1 MHFNSG
7 LAAEL
12 SSSSSPV
19 RVVQRLWLHRHL
31 MMPAVISLPASYLP
45 ILKLLQHPTDRCQL
59 AQPAICSQEVA
70 LHGVTVL
77 QGCLRGAAPQS
88 KDSSSLDQQ
97 LSSIQDPSAGIAMQP
112 KIHQGEPT
120 AGLKT
125 CFIAVL
131 SPAVGRHLTMQAV
144 ALQCLLP
151 NPYRLHS
158 KP

>member
-1 MHFNSG
+1 M
-7 LAAEL
+7 LCL
-12 SSSSSPV
+12 DCV
-19 RVVQRLWLHRHL
+19 
-31 MMPAVISLPASYLP
+31 MMPAKISLPASYLP
-45 ILKLLQHPTDRCQL
+45 ILNLLHHSTHRCQL
-59 AQPAICSQEVA
+59 AQPAICSQEVD

-88 KDSSSLDQQ
+88 KDSSSLDRQQQ
-97 LSSIQDPSAGIAMQP
+97 LSSIQDPSAAIAMQP
-112 KIHQGEPT
+112 KIHQGEPS

-125 CFIAVL
+125 CFIALL